1 MRKPRVKTAK
11 TDDNKTAILD
21 GLADGKSLRE
31 ICRSPGMPAVS
42 TVLRWCGEDLEW
54 QEQYARAREA
64 GSDAMA
70 EDIQAI
76 ADGIAHATDA
86 VEVNAARLQ
95 IDARKWLLAKRQPK
109 KYGEKVD
116 LNLGN
121 QQADTGP
128 VQFEFKIVK

>member
-1 MRKPRVKTAK
+1 MRKTRAKTAK

-31 ICRSPGMPAVS
+31 ICRQPGMPAVS
-42 TVLRWCGEDLEW
+42 TVLRWCGEDLQW
-54 QEQYARAREA
+54 QEQYARARES

-76 ADGIAHATDA
+76 ADGIAHASDP
-86 VEVNAARLQ
+86 VSVNAARLQ

-116 LNLGN
+116 LNLGG
-121 QQADTGP
+121 QQQDAGP